1 MTTHNDKNLKYE
13 SSKVEK
19 NIFSEN
25 IFDNWDIDEKYFD
38 QMSKKACGKNGKIKG
53 FVELFPEDVKK
64 IYQMCLED

>member
-25 IFDNWDIDEKYFD
+25 IFDNWDIDEKYFID
-38 QMSKKACGKNGKIKG
+38 AAKNILDFYCWKYNWN
-53 FVELFPEDVKK
+53 FL
-64 IYQMCLED
+64 